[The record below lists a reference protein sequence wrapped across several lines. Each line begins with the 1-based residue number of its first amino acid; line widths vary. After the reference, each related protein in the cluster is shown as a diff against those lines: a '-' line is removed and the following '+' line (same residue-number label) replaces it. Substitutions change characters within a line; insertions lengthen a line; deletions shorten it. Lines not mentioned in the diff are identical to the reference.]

1 MFTLLQLAS
10 TAFNGGEAEQ
20 FLAEVAVT
28 LSQKQMDYGS
38 VIKLAESKTSLN
50 SVSYVR
56 GQYTYDQKRVIQI
69 ANVIGKLYSKTITI
83 LENVLV
89 WIY

>member
-1 MFTLLQLAS
+1 MFAPLQLAS

-20 FLAEVAVT
+20 FLAKLAVT
-28 LSQKQMDYGS
+28 LSQKKQMDYGS

-69 ANVIGKLYSKTITI
+69 ANVIGKIIEQTHFIF
-83 LENVLV
+83 
-89 WIY
+89 